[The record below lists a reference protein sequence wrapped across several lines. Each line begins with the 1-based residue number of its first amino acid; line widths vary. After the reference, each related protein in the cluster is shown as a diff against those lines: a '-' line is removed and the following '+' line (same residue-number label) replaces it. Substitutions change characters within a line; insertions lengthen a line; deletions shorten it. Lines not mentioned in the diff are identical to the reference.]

1 MCGTM
6 PPNLVSPRPG
16 LTRNISI
23 AFFPKLWFDP
33 RIPSQRGGAS
43 RSSRTSGAGCG
54 GRVGSQHGFH
64 ADERSDAT
72 VKSRGSGI
80 PVLMPRAMR
89 FTHCRGRDDAKH
101 RRKTGARQP
110 VPGKSAYKPQNHR
123 AGKVGTFRPNLWY
136 LPPAFFVAG
145 GPWERPAPD
154 LPCAL
159 TLAEGDKV
167 LKTRAQRAARR

>member
-1 MCGTM
+1 
-6 PPNLVSPRPG
+6 
-16 LTRNISI
+16 
-23 AFFPKLWFDP
+23 
-33 RIPSQRGGAS
+33 
-43 RSSRTSGAGCG
+43 
-54 GRVGSQHGFH
+54 
-64 ADERSDAT
+64 

-159 TLAEGDKV
+159 TLPEGDESSKNSGQTCRENEGACDMRDRV
-167 LKTRAQRAARR
+167 AAELRPDLGGPNGFS